1 MAEVVGNTELHDKY
15 AAQYDLAKAEWNAC
29 YVEADTG
36 RPYTKATT
44 DDDGNELDE
53 PEITYYDTEAAYAT
67 PLRYGVFSEENEA
80 KAVENY
86 VETVKAAGYTIT
98 SGFSGTPNLVP
109 VLTKYGYTEDAY
121 KLFEQTDYASWLY
134 PVTQGATS
142 VWERWNS
149 YTVEG
154 GFNGNNSMNSFNHF
168 SLGAISEWMMSYQLG
183 ITREDGEAG
192 YKSFV
197 LQPTVGGTF
206 TYANGSYESNYGTI
220 YSGWTAKDGAMETYT
235 ATVPANTTAT
245 LYLPISQEQANATT
259 APEGAE
265 FVEMTE
271 HNGTTCAVYTLQAGS
286 YEFTI
291 GA

>member
-1 MAEVVGNTELHDKY
+1 MRRLYRREPGVI
-15 AAQYDLAKAEWNAC
+15 AAYNQ
-29 YVEADTG
+29 
-36 RPYTKATT
+36 
-44 DDDGNELDE
+44 LDE

-67 PLRYGVFSEENEA
+67 PLRYGVFNEENEA
-80 KAVENY
+80 KAVEKY
-86 VETVKAAGYTIT
+86 VETVKAANYTIT

-109 VLTKYGYTEDAY
+109 VLTKYGYVDDAY

-142 VWERWNS
+142 IWERWNS

-183 ITREDGEAG
+183 ITREDGQAG

-220 YSGWTAKDGAMETYT
+220 ESGWTAKDGAMETYT

-245 LYLPISQEQANATT
+245 LYLPISEEQAKATT
-259 APEGAE
+259 APEGAA

-271 HNGTTCAVYTLQAGS
+271 HNGTICAVYTLESGS
-286 YEFTI
+286 YAFTI